1 MAKSKRAAACPSGAW
16 SKRRRYRM
24 QILVTL
30 LSICR
35 QLERLHASNEARHA
49 CIQIAVLLDSALVRE
64 QINPKPSRRHT

>member
-1 MAKSKRAAACPSGAW
+1 
-16 SKRRRYRM
+16 M